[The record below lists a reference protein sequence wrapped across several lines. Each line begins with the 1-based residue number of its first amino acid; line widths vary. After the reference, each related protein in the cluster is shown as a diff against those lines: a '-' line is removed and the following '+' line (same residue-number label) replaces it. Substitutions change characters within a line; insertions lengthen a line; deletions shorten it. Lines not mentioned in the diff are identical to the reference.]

1 VEALLLR
8 NHGRVVPLATEIHQM
23 SNHQMSN
30 HPTKSGGKS
39 SPKARK
45 VDPPRRQKPDQAPAA
60 KPPHQPD
67 VKRPLEAA
75 IAVPDALPI
84 PAVAPATTPLAMAT
98 APLAVAPATTPLA
111 VAPATTPSAAA
122 PATTPPAVAPAS
134 TPPIDFQIIAT
145 AYSDYTRK
153 SLEQTR
159 SFAEK
164 LAGVRS
170 LDKAIEIQTE
180 FARQAYETFVTES
193 QKIRELYSGLAR
205 QSFER
210 TFAKLIPAAH

>member
-1 VEALLLR
+1 LEPLLLR

-30 HPTKSGGKS
+30 HPTKPGGKS
-39 SPKARK
+39 NSRARK
-45 VDPPRRQKPDQAPAA
+45 VDPPRKQKPDQAPGPNPAQ
-60 KPPHQPD
+60 QPD
-67 VKRPLEAA
+67 LKRPLEAA
-75 IAVPDALPI
+75 IAAPDTAPAVPAMAPPDAPSAVA
-84 PAVAPATTPLAMAT
+84 PPTTPSAVAPAPTLS
-98 APLAVAPATTPLA
+98 AVPPA
-111 VAPATTPSAAA
+111 
-122 PATTPPAVAPAS
+122 TPPAAMALAT

-193 QKIRELYSGLAR
+193 QKIRELYSVLAR